1 MRDFFNQ
8 RKRIAELED
17 EILRLRQREVDA
29 ILERSNYKE
38 IADSLQKEKDD
49 NFVCVKLAIYEKVL
63 GIEPKTIFV
72 PRSW

>member
-8 RKRIAELED
+8 RKKIAELE
-17 EILRLRQREVDA
+17 EKTLMLRQREVDA
-29 ILERSNYKE
+29 ILDRDHYKK

-49 NFVCVKLAIYEKVL
+49 NFVRVKLAVYENVL

-72 PRSW
+72 PRN